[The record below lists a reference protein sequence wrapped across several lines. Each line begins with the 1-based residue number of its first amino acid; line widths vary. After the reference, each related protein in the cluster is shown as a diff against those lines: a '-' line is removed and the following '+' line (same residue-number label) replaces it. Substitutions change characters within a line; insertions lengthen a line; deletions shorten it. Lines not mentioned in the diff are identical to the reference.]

1 MRVGVLRVA
10 GRVLRVLIT
19 YEAMRILGA
28 VLIVFL
34 GITGLLQVY
43 VCVAVLTAVVG
54 LTTWVCN
61 Q

>member
-34 GITGLLQVY
+34 GITGLLQVF